1 MKIEISI
8 GELVDKITI
17 LQIKIE
23 RIKDAK
29 KISNVKKEYEIL
41 KTYLS
46 ETSISEHSTLY
57 IDLKKINEAL
67 WEIEDKIR
75 TKEQK
80 KEFDEEFIQLA
91 RSVYFKNDVRS
102 AIKKEINL
110 ITGSKLIEEKE
121 YVDYKNKSI

>member
-75 TKEQK
+75 IKEQK
-80 KEFDEEFIQLA
+80 KEFDEDFIQLA
-91 RSVYFKNDVRS
+91 RSVYYKNDVRS
-102 AIKKEINL
+102 EIKKEINL

>member
-91 RSVYFKNDVRS
+91 RSVYYKNDVRS
-102 AIKKEINL
+102 EIKKEI
-110 ITGSKLIEEKE
+110 KKEK
-121 YVDYKNKSI
+121 I